1 MTDALYERREMLDI
15 TGGTLRPGGTELTRR
30 ALEICRFKKGETILD
45 LGCGPGATSS
55 LMREEFGL
63 VPLALDYSAAMLK
76 QAGET
81 TRGLKKVQASGTSLP
96 FRTQSLKG
104 TISECVLSLT
114 EDIDTTLSEISRV
127 TEHGGKLILSD
138 IYSRNATPPETKL
151 EVTCCFNGAK
161 ALGEIEKSVTSNGFK
176 IILMEDHTQR
186 LKQLAGQII
195 FSMGSLE
202 KFWALFMGNDKAAG
216 ACSAVKK
223 MMPGYYLIIAEKE

>member
-15 TGGTLRPGGTELTRR
+15 TGGALRPGGTELTRR
-30 ALEICRFKKGETILD
+30 ALEVCRFKQGATILD

-55 LMREEFGL
+55 LMKDEFGL
-63 VPLALDYSAAMLK
+63 EPLALDYSIAMLN
-76 QAGET
+76 QAGNT
-81 TRGLKKVQASGTSLP
+81 ISNLKKVQASGTALP
-96 FRTQSLKG
+96 FRNKSLKG
-104 TISECVLSLT
+104 VISECVLSLT
-114 EDIDTTLSEISRV
+114 DDINTTLSEISRV
-127 TEHGGKLILSD
+127 TKHGGKLILSD
-138 IYSRNATPPETKL
+138 IYSRNETAPETKL
-151 EVTCCFNGAK
+151 DVTCCFNGAK
-161 ALGEIEKSVTSNGFK
+161 ALGEIEKAVTSSGFK